1 MEFVLNF
8 GLLAPS
14 IKDQCAEQGFPV
26 DDDFSKQEKI
36 RTSIA
41 MLNAHGYLTDGEAN
55 KKRNKL
61 INEIVE
67 VIERRVSK

>member
-1 MEFVLNF
+1 MEFVLHF

-14 IKDQCAEQGFPV
+14 IKEQCAEQGFPV
-26 DDDFSKQEKI
+26 DNDFNEQEKI

-41 MLNAHGYLTDGEAN
+41 MLNAHGYLTDGEAD

-61 INEIVE
+61 MNEIIK
-67 VIERRVSK
+67 VIEREMCK